1 MILNQGAANCYI
13 SLVFIPI
20 KLARGATKYFKYY
33 VRVLR
38 TKKSLG
44 NTASNNAESVNNK
57 FKKCMVFFV
66 KGLYI
71 LNVSIK
77 FFYYSV
83 RCDYFGPVLNDNNN
97 KITTTITDDFYLW
110 IFDKWQLKCDHI
122 KWLLKY
128 MIKKWCNVVFYVSL
142 KLF

>member
-1 MILNQGAANCYI
+1 MQKWLPSLVIKLVILDEGAANCYI

-57 FKKCMVFFV
+57 LKKMHGIFCQRFIHFER
-66 KGLYI
+66 LY
-71 LNVSIK
+71 
-77 FFYYSV
+77 
-83 RCDYFGPVLNDNNN
+83 
-97 KITTTITDDFYLW
+97 KIF
-110 IFDKWQLKCDHI
+110 
-122 KWLLKY
+122 LLQCE
-128 MIKKWCNVVFYVSL
+128 M
-142 KLF
+142 